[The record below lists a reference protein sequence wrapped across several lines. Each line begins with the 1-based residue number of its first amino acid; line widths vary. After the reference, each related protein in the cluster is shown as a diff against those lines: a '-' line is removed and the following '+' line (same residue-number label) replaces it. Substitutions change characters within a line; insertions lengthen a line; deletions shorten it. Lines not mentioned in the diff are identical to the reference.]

1 MKEKLLI
8 TAALL
13 VLNLVVLRP
22 VLGQGFVF
30 PDEEEEEEEEPV
42 QNPRKAE
49 SLQEAPGLGGA
60 SANSFDGRGDF
71 A

>member
-1 MKEKLLI
+1 M
-8 TAALL
+8 
-13 VLNLVVLRP
+13 
-22 VLGQGFVF
+22 LGQGFVF

-60 SANSFDGRGDF
+60 SANSFDGRDILHWILIFGHF
-71 A
+71 LS

>member
-30 PDEEEEEEEEPV
+30 PDEEEEEEEPV
-42 QNPRKAE
+42 QNPRKSE